1 MRNFRSSLVSAAAM
15 AALFSSAAY
24 AVQPLAS
31 PPALNITSPT
41 GTVYSAVF
49 PYTQPVAT
57 QITMTAGALGNLTG
71 FNVKIDSTS
80 ITGNLNAYAENTNQC
95 TTAVT
100 TDGKSCTSDGSA
112 VGTITVPWTVS
123 AIGTYTITVV
133 ARYRNDVGQDTEQV
147 TVANS
152 TAEYPAPPAVA
163 NAYINTSTWRT
174 YLTGKQRGCVIS
186 KIAEQHGKF
195 SAYGPKGGPYS
206 ASAIEQ
212 AVGSFAGSCPA

>member
-1 MRNFRSSLVSAAAM
+1 MRNFRSSLLSASAM
-15 AALFSSAAY
+15 TALFSSAVY
-24 AVQPLAS
+24 ADPPVFS
-31 PPALNITSPT
+31 PPTLNITSPT

-57 QITMTAGALGNLTG
+57 QITMTSGALGNLTG
-71 FNVKIDSTS
+71 FNVKIDDIS
-80 ITGNLNAYAENTNQC
+80 ITGNLNPYDQQNNSCTN
-95 TTAVT
+95 AVLT
-100 TDGKSCTSDGSA
+100 NGISCTSNGST

-123 AIGTYTITVV
+123 TIGTYTITVV
-133 ARYRNDVGQDTEQV
+133 ARYTSQEGQDTEEV

-163 NAYINTSTWRT
+163 NAYINSSTWRT

-206 ASAIEQ
+206 DSAIQQ
-212 AVGSFAGSCPA
+212 AVGTFASACPQ

>member
-24 AVQPLAS
+24 AQSGAT

-57 QITMTAGALGNLTG
+57 QITMTTGVLGNLTG
-71 FNVKIDSTS
+71 FNVAIDGNS
-80 ITGNLNAYAENTNQC
+80 ITGNLNAYTQSGSAC
-95 TTAVT
+95 TTDVT
-100 TDGKSCTSDGSA
+100 TNGKSCTSDGST

-123 AIGTYTITVV
+123 ANGTYTITVV
-133 ARYRNDVGQDTEQV
+133 AKYKNAEGQDSEQV

-163 NAYINTSTWRT
+163 NAYINASTWRT

-212 AVGSFAGSCPA
+212 AVGSFAGFCPA